1 MTHAEE
7 YDLKR
12 VAENDIPIV
21 VCPRSNF
28 VTGVGMAPITKML
41 DNGIKVAIGTDNVM
55 LNSASMFSEME
66 ILSKIFGIDD
76 RQVFMMC
83 TLMGATILGLEN
95 TGSILEGNK
104 AKIMIINGSSNNL
117 TGIRETVSGIV
128 RRARP
133 DDILSVMI

>member
-1 MTHAEE
+1 
-7 YDLKR
+7 
-12 VAENDIPIV
+12 
-21 VCPRSNF
+21 
-28 VTGVGMAPITKML
+28 
-41 DNGIKVAIGTDNVM
+41 
-55 LNSASMFSEME
+55 MFSEME